1 MRVVFKNTVI
11 PGGRNA
17 QLVMA
22 AIVQRVLRT
31 VKLELPRPGYRGRM
45 RIYFAA
51 MYPITLHL
59 VVSALL
65 CIGLLGLLGRVH
77 KVKAPSLDVVS
88 ILGIWSIFAVKLM
101 IRLMDELK
109 DKETDFKFFPDRPL
123 PSGKVQ
129 ESDITFTLWI
139 VIAQYLAV
147 NLWVGRAFWMAV
159 IVLGYACLMFKKFY
173 IPDLLD
179 RSLLLTVAT
188 HNPLIPIMLVYMFTL
203 FSIQSGIPLRTLNWP
218 AALAIIVMYWAM
230 FFSQEVARKIR
241 AQEDENAYVTYSQLW
256 GPRGAVAI
264 AGGAETITCALGLYF
279 SWSLSLSPVF
289 LTLLATGWAVA
300 LWANIR
306 FAFSPIRANAKLAP
320 FADAFIL
327 CVLVGLGVEFTVLP
341 NLRGG

>member
-1 MRVVFKNTVI
+1 MQLAMTATVQGI
-11 PGGRNA
+11 
-17 QLVMA
+17 
-22 AIVQRVLRT
+22 LRT
-31 VKLELPRPGYRGRM
+31 VKLNLPKPGYQGRM

-59 VVSALL
+59 VVAALL

-88 ILGIWSIFAVKLM
+88 FLGIWSIFAVKLM

-109 DKETDFKFFPDRPL
+109 DKETDLKFFPERPL

-139 VIAQYLAV
+139 VIAQYLAA
-147 NLWVGRAFWMAV
+147 NLWAGRAFWMAV
-159 IVLGYACLMFKKFY
+159 IVLGYTCLMFKKFY

-188 HNPLIPIMLVYMFTL
+188 HNPLIPIMLVYVFTL
-203 FSIQSGIPLRTLNWP
+203 FSVQSGIPLHKFDWP

-230 FFSQEVARKIR
+230 LFAQEVARKIR

-256 GPRGAVAI
+256 GPRGATAI
-264 AGGAETITCALGLYF
+264 AGSAETITCAFGLYF
-279 SWSLSLSPVF
+279 YWSISLSPVF
-289 LTLLATGWAVA
+289 LALLTVGWAVA

-327 CVLVGLGVEFTVLP
+327 CVLVGLGMEFTMLP
-341 NLRGG
+341 DLRGG